1 MTKQDVL
8 KQYFGYDTF
17 RGGQEEI
24 IDALLAGR
32 DVLAVMPTG
41 AGKSVC
47 YQVPALLL
55 PGITL
60 VVSPLV
66 SLMRDQVTQLVQMG
80 VPAAYLNS
88 SLTYRQYL
96 LALDRAREG
105 RYKIIYVAPERLD
118 TEGFQS
124 FVRSAQISMVA
135 VDEAHCISQWGQ
147 DFRPAYL
154 NIPDFVDRLPQRPV
168 VGAFTATA
176 TSEVREDIQR
186 LLELEAPLSITT
198 GFDRDNLYLEVC
210 RPSVKRVELLARV
223 RERPGECGIVYC
235 STRKN
240 VEEVCQFLQSSGISA
255 TRYHAGLEPEE
266 RQQNQEDFLF
276 DRVQVMVATNAFGMG
291 IDKSDVRFVIHYNMP
306 LDLESYYQ
314 EAGRAGRDG
323 QDADCI
329 LLYSAGDVR
338 TGNFLIDNS
347 EPAAGASP
355 EEVETQ
361 ILRQKDRL
369 RQMTFYCHSRY
380 CLRGEILKYFGQ
392 RTGREGC
399 GACSVCRPD
408 LQRASV
414 VKLAAKNAAKLKA
427 IEEKGLN
434 ADQLQQLKDLRLK
447 LARQA
452 GVPAFV
458 VFTDATLRA
467 MCAHLPKTR
476 EQLLEVPGVGV
487 RKCEQYGEEFLALL
501 NTFEKE

>member
-210 RPSVKRVELLARV
+210 HPSVKRVELLARV
-223 RERPGECGIVYC
+223 RAALRVNRYGGGSLPGGVFSAQGLTINYERRKVFVDGQEVRLTQTEYNIVAFLSEHAGRVMTYAAIVKAIWGDTDIGSTKKLQVNMANIRKKLGSRPGSNAYILNELGVGYRMID
-235 STRKN
+235 
-240 VEEVCQFLQSSGISA
+240 
-255 TRYHAGLEPEE
+255 
-266 RQQNQEDFLF
+266 EDA
-276 DRVQVMVATNAFGMG
+276 R
-291 IDKSDVRFVIHYNMP
+291 S
-306 LDLESYYQ
+306 
-314 EAGRAGRDG
+314 
-323 QDADCI
+323 
-329 LLYSAGDVR
+329 
-338 TGNFLIDNS
+338 
-347 EPAAGASP
+347 
-355 EEVETQ
+355 
-361 ILRQKDRL
+361 
-369 RQMTFYCHSRY
+369 
-380 CLRGEILKYFGQ
+380 GEIN
-392 RTGREGC
+392 E
-399 GACSVCRPD
+399 
-408 LQRASV
+408 
-414 VKLAAKNAAKLKA
+414 
-427 IEEKGLN
+427 
-434 ADQLQQLKDLRLK
+434 
-447 LARQA
+447 
-452 GVPAFV
+452 
-458 VFTDATLRA
+458 
-467 MCAHLPKTR
+467 
-476 EQLLEVPGVGV
+476 
-487 RKCEQYGEEFLALL
+487 
-501 NTFEKE
+501 